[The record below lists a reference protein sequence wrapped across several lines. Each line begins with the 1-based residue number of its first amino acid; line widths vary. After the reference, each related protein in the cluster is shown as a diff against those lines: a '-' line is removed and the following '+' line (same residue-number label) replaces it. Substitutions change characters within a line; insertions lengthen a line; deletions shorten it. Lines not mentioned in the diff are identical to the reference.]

1 MAVEKK
7 TPFLVQHKQI
17 FGSSYFDKI
26 LVHSC
31 GLFEIFTFC
40 SISEFTR
47 RFCFTISH
55 IPLKIENSLH
65 YFDNFPAKSAFI
77 SDGVKISD
85 EETCNHANFGS
96 LKTISTTLI
105 FNKVDKLQVR
115 TKSQIS

>member
-1 MAVEKK
+1 MAAEKK
-7 TPFLVQHKQI
+7 TPFLVQHKQV

-77 SDGVKISD
+77 SDGVKISK
-85 EETCNHANFGS
+85 EEISNHGSFGS
-96 LKTISTTLI
+96 LKTIRTTLMI
-105 FNKVDKLQVR
+105 NKANKLQVR
-115 TKSQIS
+115 SK